1 MLLIPTATD
10 RGLGLQPVYCFL
22 APLLSTMR
30 NRGQRILYRD
40 MIPLVIVHQA
50 KSLPN
55 CEWLHCNCQE
65 VMFFILRVGQI
76 LESSYQNLQPDI
88 VSHRRPHIIIEMVH
102 FFPFVSTGIK
112 SHYQTS
118 IGFHWNTAKHISLKP
133 IVASCP
139 RTLLNPSEEISKGF
153 HFHLVTSTIN
163 LATLL
168 KGKF

>member
-1 MLLIPTATD
+1 MLPILTATNQE
-10 RGLGLQPVYCFL
+10 LGWQLEYCFL
-22 APLLSTMR
+22 APRLSKVR
-30 NRGQRILYRD
+30 NQGRKIRYRD

-50 KSLPN
+50 RSLPN

-65 VMFFILRVGQI
+65 VMFSIMRVGQI

-88 VSHRRPHIIIEMVH
+88 VSHCRPHIIIEMVH

-153 HFHLVTSTIN
+153 HSHLLASTIN
-163 LATLL
+163 LATRL
-168 KGKF
+168 KEKF